1 MLYLLSN
8 YHDTSKGFHF
18 IKYNIDYSKFQIKME
33 KYLKFVIIPYMRSK
47 EVARKKKE
55 INNKLFYFVVG
66 Y

>member
-33 KYLKFVIIPYMRSK
+33 KISKFCYYTIYEIKRSS
-47 EVARKKKE
+47 EKKE
-55 INNKLFYFVVG
+55 RN
-66 Y
+66 